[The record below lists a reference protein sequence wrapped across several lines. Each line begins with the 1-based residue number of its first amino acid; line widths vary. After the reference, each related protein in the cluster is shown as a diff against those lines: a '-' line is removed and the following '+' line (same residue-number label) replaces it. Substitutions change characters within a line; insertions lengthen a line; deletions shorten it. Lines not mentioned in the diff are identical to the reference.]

1 MEEAVHNA
9 FVLEWNEVCVSV
21 DRIANVEEL
30 KEVIMMRVWQVRN
43 IDQHE
48 ADGKILQ
55 MSRNEAVETN
65 VQFPIMTCVK
75 RADLRQKKA
84 VHVTVQNSIYM
95 VVVGKML
102 TLDRIKL
109 NM

>member
-65 VQFPIMTCVK
+65 VQFPYH
-75 RADLRQKKA
+75 DLRETGGFAQEEGS
-84 VHVTVQNSIYM
+84 TCNS
-95 VVVGKML
+95 
-102 TLDRIKL
+102 TE
-109 NM
+109 